1 MSGLSGLGHGEWN
14 QNFIKNRPSHAT
26 THIKNDD
33 VTTECVSGR
42 VCRGVCVTSLTPEQE
57 WKNKWGL

>member
-1 MSGLSGLGHGEWN
+1 MSGLSRLGHGEWN
-14 QNFIKNRPSHAT
+14 QNPIQNRPSHAT
-26 THIKNDD
+26 AHIKNDD

-42 VCRGVCVTSLTPEQE
+42 VFRGCVTSLTPEQE